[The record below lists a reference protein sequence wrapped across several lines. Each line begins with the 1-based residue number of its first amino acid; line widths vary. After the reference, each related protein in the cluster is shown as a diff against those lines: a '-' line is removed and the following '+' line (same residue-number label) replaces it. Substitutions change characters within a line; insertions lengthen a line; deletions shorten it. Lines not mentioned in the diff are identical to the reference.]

1 MYHENP
7 DIDYYV
13 QEISTMLADKKDIS
27 DIRSFLDGIP
37 QKISNDLANFAQG
50 IITSIKGKTE
60 TDDPFSELQGIFN
73 KQNKII
79 NQQATDLAEL
89 QDKTQQL
96 LGVIGYGFYT
106 IPTNISTG
114 GANKWIKLNLN
125 TQVGPK
131 VGCHEEHGSIILDSK
146 GLYFLSA
153 QVNFDFIVA
162 GARVQ
167 CSLRVY
173 DPQGNL
179 HAEKLSIM
187 DSLTLTTVTTLMPVT
202 IPSQG
207 YKVELYVQGQI
218 IRGVLAGQNNTFLS
232 IDKRSQEEE

>member
-60 TDDPFSELQGIFN
+60 TDDPFSELQGIFS
-73 KQNKII
+73 KQNSII
-79 NQQATDLAEL
+79 NQQAADLAEL

-106 IPTNISTG
+106 IPTNLSTN

-125 TQVGPK
+125 TQVGPQ
-131 VGCHEEHGSIILDSK
+131 VGCHEDNGSVVLDSK
-146 GLYFLSA
+146 GLFFLSA

-202 IPSQG
+202 VPSKG

>member
-7 DIDYYV
+7 SIDYYV
-13 QEISTMLADKKDIS
+13 QEISTMLADKKDIG
-27 DIRSFLDGIP
+27 DIEAFLAGIP

-106 IPTNISTG
+106 IPTNISTV
-114 GANKWIKLNLN
+114 GANKWVKLNL
-125 TQVGPK
+125 TSQVGPK
-131 VGCHEEHGSIILDSK
+131 VGCHEENGSIILDSK

-153 QVNFDFIVA
+153 QVNFDFIAVS
-162 GARVQ
+162 ARVQ

-218 IRGVLAGQNNTFLS
+218 IRGVFAGQNNTFLS